1 MRSSN
6 LFRIIFAC
14 LLISGMAYAQG
25 VGASGDIKGTVADP
39 SGAVIANATVTA
51 TDPAKGTKRTAATDN
66 NGDYYLA
73 GLLPTA
79 YNVSVAK
86 AGFQSE
92 VVKSVT
98 VNIGQTVVLDFH
110 MKVSTVTESV
120 EVTTEPPVVETE
132 RGAQSNVINEQYI
145 KDLPINRRDYLTFSL
160 LVPAV
165 SDSTRMAA
173 DQDFRVKCGRS
184 RWRKRRQHQHC
195 DQDGHQPGAR
205 QPVCIFP

>member
-66 NGDYYLA
+66 NGDYYLV

-86 AGFQSE
+86 AGFHSQI
-92 VVKSVT
+92 VKTLT
-98 VNIGQTVVLDFH
+98 VNIAQTVVLNFH
-110 MKVSTVTESV
+110 
-120 EVTTEPPVVETE
+120 
-132 RGAQSNVINEQYI
+132 I
-145 KDLPINRRDYLTFSL
+145 
-160 LVPAV
+160 
-165 SDSTRMAA
+165 
-173 DQDFRVKCGRS
+173 
-184 RWRKRRQHQHC
+184 
-195 DQDGHQPGAR
+195 
-205 QPVCIFP
+205 